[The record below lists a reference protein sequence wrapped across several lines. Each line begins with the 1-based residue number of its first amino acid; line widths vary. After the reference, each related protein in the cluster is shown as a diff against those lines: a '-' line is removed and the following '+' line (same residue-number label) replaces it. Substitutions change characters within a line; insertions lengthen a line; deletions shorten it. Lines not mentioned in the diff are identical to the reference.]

1 MELEG
6 IEEIPAQKVR
16 VAMFKVDETY
26 IELLEA
32 TSNESVI
39 YKFIEKRGE
48 GVHHIALG
56 VEDVAKATKEL
67 AGKGARVVYEEAQ
80 DVGPRVI
87 NFIHP
92 KSTHGVL
99 LELVKRK

>member
-1 MELEG
+1 MKLEG

-16 VAMFKVDETY
+16 VAMFKVGETY

-32 TSNESVI
+32 TSEESAI
-39 YKFIEKRGE
+39 YKFIEKKGE
-48 GVHHIALG
+48 GVHHIALS
-56 VEDVAKATKEL
+56 VEDVAGTTKEL
-67 AGKGARVVYEEAQ
+67 IEKGIRVIYKEGQ

-92 KSTHGVL
+92 KSAHGTL